1 MDGYGGIG
9 VERPR
14 SLANWIT
21 RLSPTRVPSRTV
33 ALLEEIASASL
44 MLLSD
49 AASFV
54 NGAMLVVDGGMTA
67 GPFTRRQGADFGSR
81 RLLEAGVY
89 EEE

>member
-1 MDGYGGIG
+1 
-9 VERPR
+9 
-14 SLANWIT
+14 
-21 RLSPTRVPSRTV
+21 
-33 ALLEEIASASL
+33 

-54 NGAMLVVDGGMTA
+54 NGAMLVVDGGMMA

-89 EEE
+89 DEE